1 MKFQDI
7 VRPGERTDLE
17 PVIQADEEG
26 AKEKISFITRVYDVP
41 EDDDVVELVMPMDGT
56 KLIVLDPGNSYR
68 LFFYTQKGIYACEAE
83 VVDRGNIDGV
93 AVAVLEP
100 LTELEKVQR
109 REYFRYNTV
118 VGMTAR
124 MLDDRQEALYL
135 EKHTLDA
142 LSVPEEKCVIVDLS
156 GGGMRFIS
164 SKRFP
169 KGCLIHARFVL
180 NIQGNGRCYDTVL
193 RILYT
198 DPVPGNP
205 KNTEYRGQFLFLEG
219 GDREDIIRFIFEEQR
234 KERQRK
240 TGN

>member
-1 MKFQDI
+1 M
-7 VRPGERTDLE
+7 
-17 PVIQADEEG
+17 IQADEEG
-26 AKEKISFITRVYDVP
+26 AKEKISYITRVYDVP

-169 KGCLIHARFVL
+169 KGCLIRSEHT
-180 NIQGNGRCYDTVL
+180 G
-193 RILYT
+193 
-198 DPVPGNP
+198 
-205 KNTEYRGQFLFLEG
+205 E
-219 GDREDIIRFIFEEQR
+219 R
-234 KERQRK
+234 KML
-240 TGN
+240 